1 MAGIG
6 LTRCEAYDILK
17 GWETAEGDRHAL
29 KGDLPAMAKRD
40 RPVVIVPDDD
50 DNAPLPRPNLRK
62 LFLALGLFLILFVL
76 YHDAVPLYTDW
87 LWFQEVGYSGVFTTT
102 IGAKTTLF
110 LVVGLAFFALFYGN
124 ARLARRLAPEQADR
138 FLMEKFGPEWGQSLQ
153 RALNW
158 IILGGSV
165 FLSLWAG
172 RLAADNWTQWLEF
185 RNAVPFQKVDPVF
198 GNDISFYAFQLP
210 FLNTLV
216 TFALGAL
223 AITLV
228 AVIVIHVA
236 DTAIDS
242 FAGLPDVKGGVRT
255 QLLALVAGLALV
267 QAIGTRLS
275 AYDLLFKDN
284 GIFTGAGYTD
294 LHFRLFA
301 LNVQVVLLVL
311 TAGACLL
318 TLRKGPGFRWPL
330 IGGAAWLG
338 TMLILGI
345 VVPAIVQKTVVEPN
359 QFTQEQ
365 EYLKR
370 NITFSRQGFGLEN
383 VRRVD
388 NFPADNSLTA
398 ANLQSN
404 RDTLDNVRLWDYDYV
419 GKVYSQLQS
428 IKPYYKYEQVAVG
441 DSHTYNID
449 IDRYVIGGKVR
460 QVMLAAREM
469 DSDALPDAA
478 KTWQNQRLG
487 YTHGYGLTMSPVN
500 KIIEGAPDYFLSGL
514 PVIASAQAPEL
525 KVTQPDI
532 YYGLLS
538 HDYVF
543 TDAAQK
549 EFDYPSTENASVAG
563 SQDQYNNYRG
573 KGGIRIGNSEL
584 RKTAFSIRFGDANV
598 VLAKN
603 FTENTRVL
611 FHRDIRDRLQTI
623 APFIQQD
630 ADPYLIVDPD
640 DGRLVWMID
649 CYTLSDRYPYATPQE
664 MSVNPVTFV
673 APNYIRNS
681 VKATVDAYDGTVK
694 LYLADPNDPIALTY
708 SHIFPGLLRP
718 MAEMP
723 AGLRAHLR
731 YPEDLFRLQ
740 RTVYASYHVDDPRV
754 FYLKEDAWAI
764 PIEPN
769 ADSLAAPQRSAANPD
784 QPIINTQK
792 RMEPYYVIMRL
803 PEAPPGQTEFLLM
816 SPLSPINREAQNILG
831 WMCARCDPGHYG
843 ELVLYRFPQSASIA
857 GPSQIVQLINSDRV
871 ISPQLSL
878 LRQGGSSATLGNM
891 LVIPVE
897 KSLLYIA
904 PLYVEASSQTTKLP
918 QLQKVVVAF
927 GGRAVMEDTLDR
939 ALAALFPSGDTTP
952 DSPHGPNNETTPPGP
967 PSNIPIAV
975 RSLIER
981 ASTLYDAA
989 QAKLAARDL
998 VGYANGM
1005 KEFEKTL
1012 ADLRRASRQGSGSQP
1027 AKSPSPQP

>member
-1 MAGIG
+1 
-6 LTRCEAYDILK
+6 
-17 GWETAEGDRHAL
+17 
-29 KGDLPAMAKRD
+29 MAKRD
-40 RPVVIVPDDD
+40 RPEIILPDDD
-50 DNAPLPRPNLRK
+50 DNESQPRPNFRK
-62 LFLALGLFLILFVL
+62 IFLALGLFLILFVL
-76 YHDAVPLYTDW
+76 YHDAAPLYTDW

-102 IGAKTTLF
+102 ILAKTVLF
-110 LVVGLAFFALFYGN
+110 SVVGLLFFALFYSN
-124 ARLARRLAPEQADR
+124 ARLARRMAPEQADQ
-138 FLMEKFGPEWGQSLQ
+138 FLMERFGPEWGASLQ
-153 RALNW
+153 RAIGW
-158 IILGGSV
+158 IIFGVAV

-185 RNAVPFQKVDPVF
+185 RNAVPFHRVDPVF
-198 GNDISFYAFQLP
+198 GNDISFYAFRLP
-210 FLNTLV
+210 FLTSIV
-216 TFALGAL
+216 TFALGSL
-223 AITLV
+223 AITLATV
-228 AVIVIHVA
+228 VVIHVA

-255 QLLALVAGLALV
+255 QLLALVAAMALV
-267 QAIGTRLS
+267 QAVATRLD
-275 AYDLLFKDN
+275 AYELLFKDN
-284 GIFTGAGYTD
+284 GIFTGAGYAD

-301 LNVQVVLLVL
+301 LNAQVVLLVL
-311 TAGACLL
+311 TALACLL
-318 TLRKGPGFRWPL
+318 TLRRGPGFRWPL
-330 IGGAAWLG
+330 TAATAWLG
-338 TMLILGI
+338 VMLVFGNIIPG
-345 VVPAIVQKTVVEPN
+345 IVQKTVVEPN

-365 EYLKR
+365 EYLRR
-370 NITFSRQGFGLEN
+370 NIAFSRQGFGLEN

-398 ANLQSN
+398 AGLQAN
-404 RDTLDNVRLWDYDYV
+404 RDTLDNVRLWDYEYL
-419 GKVYSQLQS
+419 GKVYAQLQS
-428 IKPYYKYEQVAVG
+428 IKPYYKFEQIAVG
-441 DSHTYNID
+441 DSRPYNID
-449 IDRYVIGGKVR
+449 IDRYIIGGKVR

-469 DSDALPDAA
+469 DTDALPSAA
-478 KTWQNQRLG
+478 QTWQNQRLG
-487 YTHGYGLTMSPVN
+487 YTHGYGLAMSPVN
-500 KIIEGAPDYFLSGL
+500 RITEGNPDYFLSGL
-514 PVIASAQAPEL
+514 PVTASAQAPEL
-525 KVTQPDI
+525 KVSQPDI
-532 YYGLLS
+532 YYGLLA

-543 TDAAQK
+543 TNAAQQ
-549 EFDYPSTENASVAG
+549 EFDYPATENASVAG
-563 SQDQYNNYRG
+563 SQDRYTNYSG

-598 VLAKN
+598 LLAKN

-630 ADPYLIVDPD
+630 ADPYLVVDPD

-649 CYTLSDRYPYATPQE
+649 CYTMSDKYPYATPQE
-664 MSVNPVTFV
+664 MQVNPVTFV

-694 LYLADPNDPIALTY
+694 LYLADPNDPVALTY

-740 RTVYASYHVDDPRV
+740 RAVYASYHVDDPRV

-764 PIEPN
+764 PVEPN
-769 ADSLAAPQRSAANPD
+769 ADQTVVVKSSDPTAAPAPTAAL
-784 QPIINTQK
+784 K

-803 PEAPPGQTEFLLM
+803 PEAPQGQTEFLLM
-816 SPLSPINREAQNILG
+816 SPLSPINRESQNILG

-843 ELVLYRFPQSASIA
+843 ELVLYRFPQSASVA

-878 LRQGGSSATLGNM
+878 LRQGGSSANLGNI

-904 PLYVEASSQTTKLP
+904 PLYVEASSQTNKLP
-918 QLQKVVVAF
+918 QLQKVIVAF

-939 ALAALFPSGDTTP
+939 ALAALFPGGESTP
-952 DSPHGPNNETTPPGP
+952 NPPDNPNHETQPTGP
-967 PSNIPIAV
+967 PSNIPVAV

-981 ASTLYDAA
+981 ASGQYDAA
-989 QAKLAARDL
+989 QSKLTARDL
-998 VGYANGM
+998 VGYATAM

-1012 ADLRRASRQGSGSQP
+1012 ADLRRASRGGNGSLPGKP
-1027 AKSPSPQP
+1027 PSSKP

>member
-1 MAGIG
+1 
-6 LTRCEAYDILK
+6 
-17 GWETAEGDRHAL
+17 
-29 KGDLPAMAKRD
+29 MAKRD
-40 RPVVIVPDDD
+40 RPEIILPDDD
-50 DNAPLPRPNLRK
+50 DSESLPRPNLRK
-62 LFLALGLFLILFVL
+62 VFLALGIFLLLFVL

-102 IGAKTTLF
+102 ILAKTTLF
-110 LVVGLAFFALFYGN
+110 AVVGLLFFALFYGN
-124 ARLARRLAPEQADR
+124 ARLARRMAPEQADR
-138 FLMEKFGPEWGQSLQ
+138 FLMERFGPEWGNALQ
-153 RALNW
+153 RGLNW
-158 IILGGSV
+158 IILGGSA

-172 RLAADNWTQWLEF
+172 RLASDNWTQWLEF
-185 RNAVPFQKVDPVF
+185 RNAVPFHRVDPVF
-198 GNDISFYAFQLP
+198 GNDIGFYAFRLP

-216 TFALGAL
+216 AFALGAL

-242 FAGLPDVKGGVRT
+242 FAGLPDVKGGVRA
-255 QLLALVAGLALV
+255 QLLSLVAGLALV
-267 QAIGTRLS
+267 QAIATRLD

-301 LNVQVVLLVL
+301 LNLEVVLLAL
-311 TAGACLL
+311 TALACLL
-318 TLRKGPGFRWPL
+318 TLKKGPGFRWPL

-338 TMLILGI
+338 TLLILGNL
-345 VVPAIVQKTVVEPN
+345 VPGIVQKTIVEPN

-370 NITFSRQGFGLEN
+370 NITYSRQGFGLEN

-398 ANLQSN
+398 AGLQAN
-404 RDTLDNVRLWDYDYV
+404 RDTLDNVRLWDYDYL
-419 GKVYSQLQS
+419 GKVYSQLQT
-428 IKPYYKYEQVAVG
+428 IKPYYKFEQVAVG
-441 DSHTYNID
+441 DSHVYNID
-449 IDRYVIGGKVR
+449 IDRYLIGGKIR

-469 DSDALPDAA
+469 DTDALPAA
-478 KTWQNQRLG
+478 AQTWQNQRLG
-487 YTHGYGLTMSPVN
+487 YTHGYGVAMSPVN
-500 KIIEGAPDYFLSGL
+500 RITEGNPDYFLSGL
-514 PVIASAQAPEL
+514 PVTASAQAPEL
-525 KVTQPDI
+525 QVSQPDI
-532 YYGLLS
+532 YYGMLA

-543 TDAAQK
+543 TDAAQQ
-549 EFDYPSTENASVAG
+549 EFDYPATENASVAG
-563 SQDQYNNYRG
+563 SQDRYNNYRG

-603 FTENTRVL
+603 FTDNTRVL

-649 CYTLSDRYPYATPQE
+649 CYTMSDKYPYSTAQE
-664 MSVNPVTFV
+664 MQVNPVTFV
-673 APNYIRNS
+673 SPNYIRNS
-681 VKATVDAYDGTVK
+681 VKATVDAYDGTVR
-694 LYLADPNDPIALTY
+694 LYLADPNDPVALTY
-708 SHIFPGLLRP
+708 SRIFPGLLRP
-718 MAEMP
+718 LAEMP

-769 ADSLAAPQRSAANPD
+769 ADPSVVKRSDVAGDP
-784 QPIINTQK
+784 PIVSTQK

-803 PEAPPGQTEFLLM
+803 PEAPHGQTEFLLM
-816 SPLSPINREAQNILG
+816 SPLSPINREQQNILG

-843 ELVLYRFPQSASIA
+843 ELVLYRFPQSASVA

-918 QLQKVVVAF
+918 QLQKVIVAF

-939 ALAALFPSGDTTP
+939 ALAALFPGGEAAP
-952 DSPHGPNNETTPPGP
+952 SPPGSTNSETLPPGP
-967 PSNIPIAV
+967 ASNIPGAL

-981 ASTLYDAA
+981 ASTQYDAA
-989 QAKLAARDL
+989 QTKLAARDL
-998 VGYANGM
+998 VGYATAM

-1012 ADLRRASRQGSGSQP
+1012 ADLRRASRQGNGSVPAKPPSSQP
-1027 AKSPSPQP
+1027 

>member
-1 MAGIG
+1 
-6 LTRCEAYDILK
+6 
-17 GWETAEGDRHAL
+17 
-29 KGDLPAMAKRD
+29 MAKRD
-40 RPVVIVPDDD
+40 RPEIILPDDD
-50 DNAPLPRPNLRK
+50 DSESLPRPNLRK
-62 LFLALGLFLILFVL
+62 VFLALGIFLLLFVL

-102 IGAKTTLF
+102 ILAKTTLF
-110 LVVGLAFFALFYGN
+110 AVVGLLFFALFYGN
-124 ARLARRLAPEQADR
+124 ARLARRMAPEQADR
-138 FLMEKFGPEWGQSLQ
+138 FLMERFGPEWGNALQ
-153 RALNW
+153 RGLNW
-158 IILGGSV
+158 IILGGSA

-172 RLAADNWTQWLEF
+172 RLASDNWTQWLEF
-185 RNAVPFQKVDPVF
+185 RNAVPFHRVDPVF
-198 GNDISFYAFQLP
+198 GNDIGFYAFRLP

-216 TFALGAL
+216 AFALGAL

-242 FAGLPDVKGGVRT
+242 FAGLPDVKGGVRA
-255 QLLALVAGLALV
+255 QLLSLVAGLALV
-267 QAIGTRLS
+267 QAIATRLD

-301 LNVQVVLLVL
+301 LNLEVVLLAL
-311 TAGACLL
+311 TALACLL
-318 TLRKGPGFRWPL
+318 TLKKGPGFRWPL

-338 TMLILGI
+338 TLLILGNL
-345 VVPAIVQKTVVEPN
+345 VPGIVQKTIVEPN

-370 NITFSRQGFGLEN
+370 NITYSRQGFGLEN

-398 ANLQSN
+398 AGLQAN
-404 RDTLDNVRLWDYDYV
+404 RDTLDNVRLWDYDYL
-419 GKVYSQLQS
+419 GKVYSQLQT
-428 IKPYYKYEQVAVG
+428 IKPYYKFEQVAVG
-441 DSHTYNID
+441 DSHVYNID
-449 IDRYVIGGKVR
+449 IDRYLIGGKIR

-469 DSDALPDAA
+469 DTEALPAA
-478 KTWQNQRLG
+478 AQTWQNQRLG
-487 YTHGYGLTMSPVN
+487 YTHGYGVAMSPVN
-500 KIIEGAPDYFLSGL
+500 RITEGNPDYFLSGL
-514 PVIASAQAPEL
+514 PVTASAQAPEL
-525 KVTQPDI
+525 QVSQPDI
-532 YYGLLS
+532 YYGLLA

-543 TDAAQK
+543 TDAAQQ
-549 EFDYPSTENASVAG
+549 EFDYPATENASVAG
-563 SQDQYNNYRG
+563 SQDRYNNYRG

-603 FTENTRVL
+603 FTDNTRVL

-649 CYTLSDRYPYATPQE
+649 CYTMSDKYPYSTAQE
-664 MSVNPVTFV
+664 MQVNPVTFV
-673 APNYIRNS
+673 SPNYIRNS
-681 VKATVDAYDGTVK
+681 VKATVDAYDGTVR
-694 LYLADPNDPIALTY
+694 LYLADPNDPVALTY
-708 SHIFPGLLRP
+708 SRIFPGLLRP
-718 MAEMP
+718 LAEMP

-769 ADSLAAPQRSAANPD
+769 ADPSVVKRSDVAGDP
-784 QPIINTQK
+784 PIVSTQK

-803 PEAPPGQTEFLLM
+803 PEAPHGQTEFLLM
-816 SPLSPINREAQNILG
+816 SPLSPINREQQNILG

-843 ELVLYRFPQSASIA
+843 ELVLYRFPQSASVA

-918 QLQKVVVAF
+918 QLQKVIVAF

-939 ALAALFPSGDTTP
+939 ALAALFPGGEAAP
-952 DSPHGPNNETTPPGP
+952 SPPGSTNSETLPPGP
-967 PSNIPIAV
+967 ASNISGAL

-981 ASTLYDAA
+981 ASTQYDAA
-989 QAKLAARDL
+989 QTKLAARDL
-998 VGYANGM
+998 VGYATAM

-1012 ADLRRASRQGSGSQP
+1012 ADLRRASRQGNGSVSAKPPSSQP
-1027 AKSPSPQP
+1027 

>member
-1 MAGIG
+1 
-6 LTRCEAYDILK
+6 
-17 GWETAEGDRHAL
+17 
-29 KGDLPAMAKRD
+29 MAKRD
-40 RPVVIVPDDD
+40 RPEIILPDDD
-50 DNAPLPRPNLRK
+50 DSESLPRPNLRK
-62 LFLALGLFLILFVL
+62 VFLALGIFLLLFVL

-102 IGAKTTLF
+102 ILAKTTLF
-110 LVVGLAFFALFYGN
+110 AVVGLLFFALFYGN
-124 ARLARRLAPEQADR
+124 ARLARRMAPEQADR
-138 FLMEKFGPEWGQSLQ
+138 FLMERFGPEWGNALQ
-153 RALNW
+153 RGLNW
-158 IILGGSV
+158 IILGGSA

-172 RLAADNWTQWLEF
+172 RLASDNWTQWLEF
-185 RNAVPFQKVDPVF
+185 RNAVPFHRVDPVF
-198 GNDISFYAFQLP
+198 GNDIGFYAFRLP

-216 TFALGAL
+216 AFALGAL

-242 FAGLPDVKGGVRT
+242 FAGLPDVKGGVRA
-255 QLLALVAGLALV
+255 QLLSLVAGLALV
-267 QAIGTRLS
+267 QAIATRLD

-301 LNVQVVLLVL
+301 LNLEVVLLAL
-311 TAGACLL
+311 TALACLL
-318 TLRKGPGFRWPL
+318 TLKKGPGFRWPL

-338 TMLILGI
+338 TLLILGNL
-345 VVPAIVQKTVVEPN
+345 VPGIVQKTIVEPN

-370 NITFSRQGFGLEN
+370 NITYSRQGFGLEN

-398 ANLQSN
+398 AGLQAN
-404 RDTLDNVRLWDYDYV
+404 RDTLDNVRLWDYDYL
-419 GKVYSQLQS
+419 GKVYSQLQT
-428 IKPYYKYEQVAVG
+428 IKPYYKFEQVAVG
-441 DSHTYNID
+441 DSHVYNID
-449 IDRYVIGGKVR
+449 IDRYLIGGKIR

-469 DSDALPDAA
+469 DTEALPAA
-478 KTWQNQRLG
+478 AQTWQNQRLG
-487 YTHGYGLTMSPVN
+487 YTHGYGVAMSPVN
-500 KIIEGAPDYFLSGL
+500 RITEGNPDYFLSGL
-514 PVIASAQAPEL
+514 PVTASAQAPEL
-525 KVTQPDI
+525 QVSQPDI
-532 YYGLLS
+532 YYGMLA

-543 TDAAQK
+543 TDAAQQ
-549 EFDYPSTENASVAG
+549 EFDYPATENASVAG
-563 SQDQYNNYRG
+563 SQDRYNNYRG

-649 CYTLSDRYPYATPQE
+649 CYTMSDKYPYSTAQE
-664 MSVNPVTFV
+664 MQVNPVTFV
-673 APNYIRNS
+673 SPNYIRNS
-681 VKATVDAYDGTVK
+681 VKATVDAYDGTVR
-694 LYLADPNDPIALTY
+694 LYLADPNDPVALTY
-708 SHIFPGLLRP
+708 SRIFPGLLRP
-718 MAEMP
+718 LAEMP

-769 ADSLAAPQRSAANPD
+769 ADPSVVKRSDVAGDP
-784 QPIINTQK
+784 PIVSTQK

-803 PEAPPGQTEFLLM
+803 PEAPHGQTEFLLM
-816 SPLSPINREAQNILG
+816 SPLSPINREQQNILG
-831 WMCARCDPGHYG
+831 WMCARCDPSHYG
-843 ELVLYRFPQSASIA
+843 ELVLYRFPQSASVA

-918 QLQKVVVAF
+918 QLQKVIVAF

-939 ALAALFPSGDTTP
+939 ALAALFPGGEAAP
-952 DSPHGPNNETTPPGP
+952 SPPGSTNSETLPPGP
-967 PSNIPIAV
+967 ASNIPGAL

-981 ASTLYDAA
+981 ASTQYDAA
-989 QAKLAARDL
+989 QTKLAARDL
-998 VGYANGM
+998 VGYATAM

-1012 ADLRRASRQGSGSQP
+1012 ADLRRASRQGNGSVPAKPPSSQP
-1027 AKSPSPQP
+1027 

>member
-1 MAGIG
+1 MA
-6 LTRCEAYDILK
+6 
-17 GWETAEGDRHAL
+17 TAAPCEGDP
-29 KGDLPAMAKRD
+29 PAMAKRD
-40 RPVVIVPDDD
+40 RPEIMLPDDD
-50 DNAPLPRPNLRK
+50 DNESLPRPNLRK
-62 LFLALGLFLILFVL
+62 VFLALGLFLILFVI
-76 YHDAVPLYTDW
+76 YHDAVPVYTDW

-102 IGAKTTLF
+102 IVAKTTLF
-110 LVVGLAFFALFYGN
+110 VVVGLLFFALFYGN
-124 ARLARRLAPEQADR
+124 ARLARRMAPEQADR
-138 FLMEKFGPEWGQSLQ
+138 FLMEKFGPEWGMSLQ

-158 IILGGSV
+158 IILGGSA

-185 RNAVPFQKVDPVF
+185 RNAVPFHRADPVF
-198 GNDISFYAFQLP
+198 GNDISFYVFRLP
-210 FLNTLV
+210 FLNSIV

-223 AITLV
+223 AITLL
-228 AVIVIHVA
+228 AVVVIHVA

-242 FAGLPDVKGGVRT
+242 FAGLPDVKGGVRA
-255 QLLALVAGLALV
+255 QLLSLVAGLALV
-267 QAIGTRLS
+267 QAIATRLD

-284 GIFTGAGYTD
+284 GIFTGAGYAD

-311 TAGACLL
+311 TALACLL
-318 TLRKGPGFRWPL
+318 TLRRGPGFRWPL

-338 TMLILGI
+338 VVLILGNL
-345 VVPAIVQKTVVEPN
+345 VPGIVQKTVVEPN

-383 VRRVD
+383 VRRID

-398 ANLQSN
+398 GGLQAN
-404 RDTLDNVRLWDYDYV
+404 RDTLDNVRLWDYEYL
-419 GKVYSQLQS
+419 GKVYSQLQT
-428 IKPYYKYEQVAVG
+428 IKPYYKFEQVLVG
-441 DSHTYNID
+441 DSRAYNID
-449 IDRYVIGGKVR
+449 IDRYLIGGKVR

-469 DSDALPDAA
+469 DTDALPAA
-478 KTWQNQRLG
+478 AQTWQNQRLG

-500 KIIEGAPDYFLSGL
+500 KIIDGNPDYFLSGL
-514 PVIASAQAPEL
+514 PVTASAQAPEL
-525 KVTQPDI
+525 KVSQPDI
-532 YYGLLS
+532 YYGMLA

-543 TDAAQK
+543 TDAAQQ
-549 EFDYPSTENASVAG
+549 EFDYPATENASVAG
-563 SQDQYNNYRG
+563 SQDRYTNYRG

-649 CYTLSDRYPYATPQE
+649 CYTMSDKYPYATPQE
-664 MSVNPVTFV
+664 MQVNPVTFV

-694 LYLADPNDPIALTY
+694 LYLADPNDPVALTY
-708 SHIFPGLLRP
+708 SHIFPGLLHSL
-718 MAEMP
+718 AEMP

-764 PIEPN
+764 PVEPN
-769 ADSLAAPQRSAANPD
+769 ADQTAVVKRSEVTAD
-784 QPIINTQK
+784 QPIISTQK

-816 SPLSPINREAQNILG
+816 SPLSPVNREAQNILG

-843 ELVLYRFPQSASIA
+843 ELVLYRFPQSASVA

-904 PLYVEASSQTTKLP
+904 PLYVEAASQTTKLP
-918 QLQKVVVAF
+918 QLQKVIVAF

-939 ALAALFPSGDTTP
+939 ALAALFPGGDNAP
-952 DSPHGPNNETTPPGP
+952 SPREIPNGETQPSGP
-967 PSNIPIAV
+967 PSNIPGAV
-975 RSLIER
+975 RALIER
-981 ASTLYDAA
+981 ASTQYDAA
-989 QAKLAARDL
+989 QTKLAARDL
-998 VGYANGM
+998 VGYATAM

-1012 ADLRRASRQGSGSQP
+1012 ADLRRASRQGNGSLP
-1027 AKSPSPQP
+1027 TKPPSSRP

>member
-1 MAGIG
+1 
-6 LTRCEAYDILK
+6 
-17 GWETAEGDRHAL
+17 
-29 KGDLPAMAKRD
+29 MAKRD
-40 RPVVIVPDDD
+40 RPVIILPDDD
-50 DNAPLPRPNLRK
+50 DNGSIPRPNLRK
-62 LFLALGLFLILFVL
+62 VFLLLGLFLILFVL

-87 LWFQEVGYSGVFTTT
+87 LWFQEVGYSGVFTT
-102 IGAKTTLF
+102 IILAKTVLF
-110 LVVGLAFFALFYGN
+110 VVVGLLFFALFYGN

-138 FLMEKFGPEWGQSLQ
+138 FLMERFGPEWGQSLQ
-153 RALNW
+153 RGLNW
-158 IILGGSV
+158 ILLGGSV

-172 RLAADNWTQWLEF
+172 RLAAESWTQWLEF
-185 RNAVPFQKVDPVF
+185 QNAVPFHRIDPVF
-198 GNDISFYAFQLP
+198 GNDISFYAFRLP
-210 FLNTLV
+210 FLNTLT

-255 QLLALVAGLALV
+255 QLLSLVAGLALV
-267 QAIGTRLS
+267 QAVVTRLD

-294 LHFRLFA
+294 LHYRLFA
-301 LNVQVVLLVL
+301 LNLQIVLLVL

-318 TLRKGPGFRWPL
+318 TLKKGPGFRWPL

-338 TMLILGI
+338 TMLLVGNAL
-345 VVPAIVQKTVVEPN
+345 PAVVQKTVVEPN

-370 NITFSRQGFGLEN
+370 NIAFSRQGFGLEN

-398 ANLQSN
+398 SGLQAN
-404 RDTLDNVRLWDYDYV
+404 RDTLDNVRLWDYEYL
-419 GKVYSQLQS
+419 GKVYSQLQT
-428 IKPYYKYEQVAVG
+428 IKPYYKFEQVSIG
-441 DSHTYNID
+441 DSHAYNID
-449 IDRYVIGGKVR
+449 IDRYLIGGKVR

-469 DSDALPDAA
+469 DTDALPAA
-478 KTWQNQRLG
+478 AQTWQNQRLG

-500 KIIEGAPDYFLSGL
+500 KILDGAPDYFLSGL
-514 PVIASAQAPEL
+514 PLLASAQAPEL
-525 KVTQPDI
+525 KVSQPDI
-532 YYGLLS
+532 YYGLLA

-543 TDAAQK
+543 TDAAQQ
-549 EFDYPSTENASVAG
+549 EFDYPATENASVAG
-563 SQDQYNNYRG
+563 SQDRYNNYKG

-630 ADPYLIVDPD
+630 ADPYLVVDAD

-649 CYTLSDRYPYATPQE
+649 CYTMSDKYPYSTPQE
-664 MSVNPVTFV
+664 MQVNPVTFV

-694 LYLADPNDPIALTY
+694 LYLTDPNDPIALTY
-708 SHIFPGLLRP
+708 SHIFPNLLRP
-718 MAEMP
+718 LAEMP

-769 ADSLAAPQRSAANPD
+769 ADQTTVAKRTDVTPD
-784 QPIINTQK
+784 QPILSTQK

-803 PEAPPGQTEFLLM
+803 PEAPHGQTEFLLM

-831 WMCARCDPGHYG
+831 WMCARCDPEHYG
-843 ELVLYRFPQSASIA
+843 ELVLYRFPQSASVA

-904 PLYVEASSQTTKLP
+904 PLYVEASSQATKLP
-918 QLQKVVVAF
+918 QLQKVIVAF

-939 ALAALFPSGDTTP
+939 ALAALFPGGDTTP
-952 DSPHGPNNETTPPGP
+952 TYPGNANRETPPTGL

-975 RSLIER
+975 RTLIER
-981 ASTLYDAA
+981 ASNQYDAA
-989 QAKLAARDL
+989 QAKLTARDL
-998 VGYANGM
+998 VGYATAM

-1012 ADLRRASRQGSGSQP
+1012 ADLRRASRQGNGSLP
-1027 AKSPSPQP
+1027 TKSPSSQP

>member
-1 MAGIG
+1 
-6 LTRCEAYDILK
+6 
-17 GWETAEGDRHAL
+17 
-29 KGDLPAMAKRD
+29 MAKRD
-40 RPVVIVPDDD
+40 RPEIILPDDD
-50 DNAPLPRPNLRK
+50 DSESLPRPNLRK
-62 LFLALGLFLILFVL
+62 VFLALGIFLLLFVL

-102 IGAKTTLF
+102 ILAKTTLF
-110 LVVGLAFFALFYGN
+110 AVVGLLFFALFYGN
-124 ARLARRLAPEQADR
+124 ARLARRMAPEQADR
-138 FLMEKFGPEWGQSLQ
+138 FLMERFGPEWGNALQ
-153 RALNW
+153 RGLNW
-158 IILGGSV
+158 IILGGSA

-172 RLAADNWTQWLEF
+172 RLASDNWTQWLEF
-185 RNAVPFQKVDPVF
+185 RNAVPFHRVDPVF
-198 GNDISFYAFQLP
+198 GNDIGFYAFRLP

-216 TFALGAL
+216 AFALGAL

-242 FAGLPDVKGGVRT
+242 FAGLPDVKGGVRA
-255 QLLALVAGLALV
+255 QLLSLVAGLALV
-267 QAIGTRLS
+267 QAIATRLD

-301 LNVQVVLLVL
+301 LNLEVVLLAL
-311 TAGACLL
+311 TALACLL
-318 TLRKGPGFRWPL
+318 TLKKGPGFRWPL

-338 TMLILGI
+338 TLLILGNL
-345 VVPAIVQKTVVEPN
+345 VPGIVQKTIVEPN

-370 NITFSRQGFGLEN
+370 NITYSRQGFGLEN

-398 ANLQSN
+398 AGLQAN
-404 RDTLDNVRLWDYDYV
+404 RDTLDNVRLWDYDYL
-419 GKVYSQLQS
+419 GKVYSQLQT
-428 IKPYYKYEQVAVG
+428 IKPYYKFEQVAVG
-441 DSHTYNID
+441 DSHVYNID
-449 IDRYVIGGKVR
+449 IDRYLIGGKIR

-469 DSDALPDAA
+469 DTEALPAA
-478 KTWQNQRLG
+478 AQTWQNQRLG
-487 YTHGYGLTMSPVN
+487 YTHGYGVAMSPVN
-500 KIIEGAPDYFLSGL
+500 RITEGNPDYFLSGL
-514 PVIASAQAPEL
+514 PVTASAQAPEL
-525 KVTQPDI
+525 QVSQPDI
-532 YYGLLS
+532 YYGMLA

-543 TDAAQK
+543 TDAAQQ
-549 EFDYPSTENASVAG
+549 EFDYPATENASVAG
-563 SQDQYNNYRG
+563 SQDRYNNYRG

-649 CYTLSDRYPYATPQE
+649 CYTMSDKYPYSTAQE
-664 MSVNPVTFV
+664 MQVNPVTFV
-673 APNYIRNS
+673 SPNYIRNS
-681 VKATVDAYDGTVK
+681 VKATVDAYDGTVR
-694 LYLADPNDPIALTY
+694 LYLADPNDPVALTY
-708 SHIFPGLLRP
+708 SRIFPGLLRP
-718 MAEMP
+718 LAEMP

-769 ADSLAAPQRSAANPD
+769 ADPSVVKRSDVAGDP
-784 QPIINTQK
+784 PIVSTQK

-803 PEAPPGQTEFLLM
+803 PEAPHGQTEFLLM
-816 SPLSPINREAQNILG
+816 SPLSPINREQQNILG

-843 ELVLYRFPQSASIA
+843 ELVLYRFPQSASVA

-918 QLQKVVVAF
+918 QLQKVIVAF

-939 ALAALFPSGDTTP
+939 ALAALFPGGEAAP
-952 DSPHGPNNETTPPGP
+952 SPPGSTNSETLPPGP
-967 PSNIPIAV
+967 ASNIPGAL

-981 ASTLYDAA
+981 ASTQYDAA
-989 QAKLAARDL
+989 QTKLAARDL
-998 VGYANGM
+998 VGYATAM

-1012 ADLRRASRQGSGSQP
+1012 ADLRRASRQGNGSVPAKPPSSQP
-1027 AKSPSPQP
+1027 

>member
-1 MAGIG
+1 
-6 LTRCEAYDILK
+6 
-17 GWETAEGDRHAL
+17 
-29 KGDLPAMAKRD
+29 MAKRD
-40 RPVVIVPDDD
+40 RPVIILPGDD
-50 DNAPLPRPNLRK
+50 DNESGPRPNFRRV
-62 LFLALGLFLILFVL
+62 FLALGMLLIIFVL

-102 IGAKTTLF
+102 ILAKTALF
-110 LVVGLAFFALFYGN
+110 FTFGLVFFALFYGN
-124 ARLARRLAPEQADR
+124 ARLARRMAPEQADR
-138 FLMEKFGPEWGQSLQ
+138 FLMERFGPEWGSSVQ
-153 RALNW
+153 RAVDW

-185 RNAVPFQKVDPVF
+185 RNAMPFHRVDPVF
-198 GNDISFYAFQLP
+198 GNDIGFYVFRLP
-210 FLNTLV
+210 FLNSVV

-223 AITLV
+223 IITLI

-242 FAGLPDVKGGVRT
+242 FAGLPDVKGGVRA
-255 QLLALVAGLALV
+255 QLLALIASLALV
-267 QAIGTRLS
+267 QAVATRLD

-284 GIFTGAGYTD
+284 GIFTGAGYSD
-294 LHFRLFA
+294 LHFRLPG

-311 TAGACLL
+311 TAVACLL

-330 IGGAAWLG
+330 VAACSWLG
-338 TMLILGI
+338 VMLILGN
-345 VVPAIVQKTVVEPN
+345 VVPGIVQKTVVEPN

-370 NITFSRQGFGLEN
+370 NIAFSRQGFGLEN

-398 ANLQSN
+398 AALQAN
-404 RDTLDNVRLWDYDYV
+404 RDTLDNVRLWDYEYL
-419 GKVYSQLQS
+419 GKVYSQLQT
-428 IKPYYKYEQVAVG
+428 IKPYYKFEQIAVG
-441 DSHTYNID
+441 DTHPYNID

-469 DSDALPDAA
+469 DTDALPAA
-478 KTWQNQRLG
+478 AQTWQNQRLG

-500 KIIEGAPDYFLSGL
+500 RITEGNPDYFLSGL
-514 PVIASAQAPEL
+514 PVTASAQAPEL
-525 KVTQPDI
+525 QVSQPDI
-532 YYGLLS
+532 YYGMLA

-543 TDAAQK
+543 TDAAQQ
-549 EFDYPSTENASVAG
+549 EFDYPATENASVAG
-563 SQDQYNNYRG
+563 SQDRYNNYRG

-598 VLAKN
+598 LLAKN

-630 ADPYLIVDPD
+630 ADPYLIVNPD

-649 CYTLSDRYPYATPQE
+649 CYTMSDKYPYATAQE
-664 MSVNPVTFV
+664 MQVNPVTFV

-694 LYLADPNDPIALTY
+694 LYLADPKDPVALTY
-708 SHIFPGLLRP
+708 SSIFPGLLRP
-718 MAEMP
+718 LTEMP
-723 AGLRAHLR
+723 KGLRAHLR

-740 RTVYASYHVDDPRV
+740 RSVYASYHVDDPRV

-764 PIEPN
+764 PLEPN
-769 ADSLAAPQRSAANPD
+769 ADQTAVVKRPDPTMDPSA
-784 QPIINTQK
+784 PIINSQK

-803 PEAPPGQTEFLLM
+803 PEAPQGQTEFLLM

-831 WMCARCDPGHYG
+831 WMCARCDPDHYG
-843 ELVLYRFPQSASIA
+843 ELVLYRFPQSASVA

-878 LRQGGSSATLGNM
+878 LRQGGSTANLGNI

-918 QLQKVVVAF
+918 QLQKVIVAF

-939 ALAALFPSGDTTP
+939 ALAALFPGGDAAPNPP
-952 DSPHGPNNETTPPGP
+952 DNPDRTAPPTGP
-967 PSNIPIAV
+967 PSNIPVAV

-981 ASTLYDAA
+981 ASAQYDAA
-989 QAKLAARDL
+989 QTKLAARDL
-998 VGYANGM
+998 VGYATAM

-1012 ADLRRASRQGSGSQP
+1012 ADLRRASRPANGSLQNKP
-1027 AKSPSPQP
+1027 PSSKP

>member
-1 MAGIG
+1 
-6 LTRCEAYDILK
+6 
-17 GWETAEGDRHAL
+17 
-29 KGDLPAMAKRD
+29 MAKRD
-40 RPVVIVPDDD
+40 RPEIILPDDD
-50 DNAPLPRPNLRK
+50 DSESLPRPNLRK
-62 LFLALGLFLILFVL
+62 VFLALGIFLLLFVL

-102 IGAKTTLF
+102 ILAKTTLF
-110 LVVGLAFFALFYGN
+110 AVVGLLFFALFYGN
-124 ARLARRLAPEQADR
+124 ARLARRMAPEQADR
-138 FLMEKFGPEWGQSLQ
+138 FLMERFGPEWGNALQ
-153 RALNW
+153 RGLNW
-158 IILGGSV
+158 IILGGSA

-172 RLAADNWTQWLEF
+172 RLASDNWTQWLEF
-185 RNAVPFQKVDPVF
+185 RNAVPFHRVDPVF
-198 GNDISFYAFQLP
+198 GNDIGFYAFRLP

-216 TFALGAL
+216 AFALGAL

-242 FAGLPDVKGGVRT
+242 FAGLPDVKGGVRA
-255 QLLALVAGLALV
+255 QLLSLVAGLALV
-267 QAIGTRLS
+267 QAIATRLD

-301 LNVQVVLLVL
+301 LNLEVVLLAL
-311 TAGACLL
+311 TALACLL
-318 TLRKGPGFRWPL
+318 TLKKGPGFRWPL

-338 TMLILGI
+338 TLLILGNL
-345 VVPAIVQKTVVEPN
+345 VPGIVQKTIVEPN

-370 NITFSRQGFGLEN
+370 NITYSRQGFGLEN

-398 ANLQSN
+398 AGLQAN
-404 RDTLDNVRLWDYDYV
+404 RDTLDNVRLWDYDYL
-419 GKVYSQLQS
+419 GKVYSQLQT
-428 IKPYYKYEQVAVG
+428 IKPYYKFEQVAVG
-441 DSHTYNID
+441 DSHVYNID
-449 IDRYVIGGKVR
+449 IDRYLIGGKIR

-469 DSDALPDAA
+469 DTEALPAA
-478 KTWQNQRLG
+478 AQTWQNQRLG
-487 YTHGYGLTMSPVN
+487 YTHGYGVAMSPVN
-500 KIIEGAPDYFLSGL
+500 RITEGNPDYFLSGL
-514 PVIASAQAPEL
+514 PVTASAQAPEL
-525 KVTQPDI
+525 QVSQPDI
-532 YYGLLS
+532 YYGLLA

-543 TDAAQK
+543 TDAAQQ
-549 EFDYPSTENASVAG
+549 EFDYPATENASVAG
-563 SQDQYNNYRG
+563 SQDRYNNYRG

-649 CYTLSDRYPYATPQE
+649 CYTMSDKYPYSTAQE
-664 MSVNPVTFV
+664 MQVNPVTFV
-673 APNYIRNS
+673 SPNYIRNS
-681 VKATVDAYDGTVK
+681 VKATVDAYDGTVR
-694 LYLADPNDPIALTY
+694 LYLADPNDPVALTY
-708 SHIFPGLLRP
+708 SRIFPGLLRP
-718 MAEMP
+718 LAEMP

-769 ADSLAAPQRSAANPD
+769 ADPSVVKRSDVAGDP
-784 QPIINTQK
+784 PIVSTQK

-803 PEAPPGQTEFLLM
+803 PEAPHGQTEFLLM
-816 SPLSPINREAQNILG
+816 SPLSPINREQQNILG

-843 ELVLYRFPQSASIA
+843 ELVLYRFPQSASVA

-918 QLQKVVVAF
+918 QLQKVIVAF

-939 ALAALFPSGDTTP
+939 ALAALFPGGEAAP
-952 DSPHGPNNETTPPGP
+952 SPPGSTNSETLPPGP
-967 PSNIPIAV
+967 ASNIPGAL

-981 ASTLYDAA
+981 ASTQYDAA
-989 QAKLAARDL
+989 QTKLAARDL
-998 VGYANGM
+998 VGYATAM

-1012 ADLRRASRQGSGSQP
+1012 ADLRRASRQGNGSVPAKPPSSQP
-1027 AKSPSPQP
+1027 

>member
-1 MAGIG
+1 
-6 LTRCEAYDILK
+6 
-17 GWETAEGDRHAL
+17 
-29 KGDLPAMAKRD
+29 MAKRD
-40 RPVVIVPDDD
+40 RPEIILPDDD
-50 DNAPLPRPNLRK
+50 DSESLPRPNLRK
-62 LFLALGLFLILFVL
+62 VFLALGIFLLLFVL

-102 IGAKTTLF
+102 ILAKTTLF
-110 LVVGLAFFALFYGN
+110 AVVGLLFFALFYGN
-124 ARLARRLAPEQADR
+124 ARLARRMAPEQADR
-138 FLMEKFGPEWGQSLQ
+138 FLMERFGPEWGNALQ
-153 RALNW
+153 RGLNW
-158 IILGGSV
+158 IILGGSA

-172 RLAADNWTQWLEF
+172 RLASDNWTQWLEF
-185 RNAVPFQKVDPVF
+185 RNAVPFHRVDPVF
-198 GNDISFYAFQLP
+198 GNDIGFYAFRLP

-216 TFALGAL
+216 AFALGAL

-242 FAGLPDVKGGVRT
+242 FAGLPDVKGGVRA
-255 QLLALVAGLALV
+255 QLLSLVAGLALV
-267 QAIGTRLS
+267 QAIATRLD

-301 LNVQVVLLVL
+301 LNLEVVLLAL
-311 TAGACLL
+311 TALACLL
-318 TLRKGPGFRWPL
+318 TLKKGPGFRWPL

-338 TMLILGI
+338 TLLILGNL
-345 VVPAIVQKTVVEPN
+345 VPGIVQKTIVEPN

-370 NITFSRQGFGLEN
+370 NITYSRQGFGLEN

-398 ANLQSN
+398 AGLQAN
-404 RDTLDNVRLWDYDYV
+404 RDTLDNVRLWDYDYL
-419 GKVYSQLQS
+419 GKVYSQLQT
-428 IKPYYKYEQVAVG
+428 IKPYYKFEQVAVG
-441 DSHTYNID
+441 DSHVYNID
-449 IDRYVIGGKVR
+449 IDRYLIGGKIR

-469 DSDALPDAA
+469 DTEALPAA
-478 KTWQNQRLG
+478 AQTWQNQRLG
-487 YTHGYGLTMSPVN
+487 YTHGYGVAMSPVN
-500 KIIEGAPDYFLSGL
+500 RITEGNPDYFLSGL
-514 PVIASAQAPEL
+514 PVTASAQAPEL
-525 KVTQPDI
+525 QVSQPDI
-532 YYGLLS
+532 YYGLLA

-543 TDAAQK
+543 TDAAQQ
-549 EFDYPSTENASVAG
+549 EFDYPATENASVAG
-563 SQDQYNNYRG
+563 SQDRYNNYRG

-649 CYTLSDRYPYATPQE
+649 CYTMSDKYPYSTAQE
-664 MSVNPVTFV
+664 MQVNPVTFV
-673 APNYIRNS
+673 SPNYIRNS
-681 VKATVDAYDGTVK
+681 VKATVDAYDGTVR
-694 LYLADPNDPIALTY
+694 LYLADPNDPVALTY
-708 SHIFPGLLRP
+708 SRIFPGLLRP
-718 MAEMP
+718 LAEMP

-769 ADSLAAPQRSAANPD
+769 ADPSVVKRSDVAGDP
-784 QPIINTQK
+784 PIVSTQK

-803 PEAPPGQTEFLLM
+803 PEAPHGQTEFLLM
-816 SPLSPINREAQNILG
+816 SPLSPINREQQNILG

-843 ELVLYRFPQSASIA
+843 ELVLYRFPQSASVA

-918 QLQKVVVAF
+918 QLQKVIVAF

-939 ALAALFPSGDTTP
+939 ALAALFPGGEAAP
-952 DSPHGPNNETTPPGP
+952 SPPGSTNSETLPPGP
-967 PSNIPIAV
+967 ASNIPGAL

-981 ASTLYDAA
+981 ASTQYDAA
-989 QAKLAARDL
+989 QTKLVARDL
-998 VGYANGM
+998 VGYATAM

-1012 ADLRRASRQGSGSQP
+1012 ADLRRASRQGNGSVPAKPPSSQP
-1027 AKSPSPQP
+1027 

>member
-1 MAGIG
+1 
-6 LTRCEAYDILK
+6 
-17 GWETAEGDRHAL
+17 
-29 KGDLPAMAKRD
+29 MAKRD
-40 RPVVIVPDDD
+40 RPEIILPDDD
-50 DNAPLPRPNLRK
+50 DSESLPRPNLRK
-62 LFLALGLFLILFVL
+62 VFLALGIFLLLFVL

-102 IGAKTTLF
+102 ILAKTTLF
-110 LVVGLAFFALFYGN
+110 AVVGLLFFALFYGN
-124 ARLARRLAPEQADR
+124 ARLARRMAPEQADR
-138 FLMEKFGPEWGQSLQ
+138 FLMERFGPEWGNALQ
-153 RALNW
+153 RGLNW
-158 IILGGSV
+158 IILGGSA

-172 RLAADNWTQWLEF
+172 RLASDNWTQWLEF
-185 RNAVPFQKVDPVF
+185 RNAVPFHRVDPVF
-198 GNDISFYAFQLP
+198 GNDIGFYAFRLP

-216 TFALGAL
+216 AFALGAL

-242 FAGLPDVKGGVRT
+242 FAGLPDVKGGVRA
-255 QLLALVAGLALV
+255 QLLSLVAGLALV
-267 QAIGTRLS
+267 QAIATRLD

-301 LNVQVVLLVL
+301 LNLEVVLLAL
-311 TAGACLL
+311 TALACLL
-318 TLRKGPGFRWPL
+318 TLKKGPGFRWPL

-338 TMLILGI
+338 TLLILGNL
-345 VVPAIVQKTVVEPN
+345 VPGIVQKTIVEPN

-370 NITFSRQGFGLEN
+370 NITYSRQGFGLEN

-398 ANLQSN
+398 AGLQAN
-404 RDTLDNVRLWDYDYV
+404 RDTLDNVRLWDYDYL
-419 GKVYSQLQS
+419 GKVYSQLQT
-428 IKPYYKYEQVAVG
+428 IKPYYKFEQVAVG
-441 DSHTYNID
+441 DSHVYNID
-449 IDRYVIGGKVR
+449 IDRYLIGGKIR

-469 DSDALPDAA
+469 DTEALPAA
-478 KTWQNQRLG
+478 AQTWQNQRLG
-487 YTHGYGLTMSPVN
+487 YTHGYGVAMSPVN
-500 KIIEGAPDYFLSGL
+500 RITEGNPDYFLSGL
-514 PVIASAQAPEL
+514 PVTASAQAPEL
-525 KVTQPDI
+525 QVSQPDI
-532 YYGLLS
+532 YYGLLA

-543 TDAAQK
+543 TDAAQQ
-549 EFDYPSTENASVAG
+549 EFDYPATENASVAG
-563 SQDQYNNYRG
+563 SQDRYNNYRG

-649 CYTLSDRYPYATPQE
+649 CYTMSDKYPYSTAQE
-664 MSVNPVTFV
+664 MQVNPVTFV
-673 APNYIRNS
+673 SPNYIRNS
-681 VKATVDAYDGTVK
+681 VKATVDAYDGTVR
-694 LYLADPNDPIALTY
+694 LYLADPNDPVALTY
-708 SHIFPGLLRP
+708 SRIFPGLLRP
-718 MAEMP
+718 LAEMP

-769 ADSLAAPQRSAANPD
+769 ADPSVVKRSDVAGDP
-784 QPIINTQK
+784 PIVSTQK

-803 PEAPPGQTEFLLM
+803 PEAPHGQTEFLLM
-816 SPLSPINREAQNILG
+816 SPLSPINREQQNILG
-831 WMCARCDPGHYG
+831 WMCARCDPSHYG
-843 ELVLYRFPQSASIA
+843 ELVLYRFPQSASVA

-918 QLQKVVVAF
+918 QLQKVIVAF

-939 ALAALFPSGDTTP
+939 ALAALFPGGEAAP
-952 DSPHGPNNETTPPGP
+952 SPPGSTNSETLPPGP
-967 PSNIPIAV
+967 ASNISGAL

-981 ASTLYDAA
+981 ASTQYDAA
-989 QAKLAARDL
+989 QTKLAARDL
-998 VGYANGM
+998 VGYATAM

-1012 ADLRRASRQGSGSQP
+1012 ADLRRASRQGNGSVPAKPPSSQP
-1027 AKSPSPQP
+1027 

>member
-1 MAGIG
+1 
-6 LTRCEAYDILK
+6 
-17 GWETAEGDRHAL
+17 
-29 KGDLPAMAKRD
+29 MAKRD
-40 RPVVIVPDDD
+40 RPEIILPDDD
-50 DNAPLPRPNLRK
+50 DSESLPRPNLRK
-62 LFLALGLFLILFVL
+62 VFLALGIFLLLFVL

-102 IGAKTTLF
+102 ILAKTTLF
-110 LVVGLAFFALFYGN
+110 AVVGLLFFALFYGN
-124 ARLARRLAPEQADR
+124 ARLARRMAPEQADR
-138 FLMEKFGPEWGQSLQ
+138 FLMERFGPEWGNALQ
-153 RALNW
+153 RGLNW
-158 IILGGSV
+158 IILGGSA

-172 RLAADNWTQWLEF
+172 RLASDNWTQWLEF
-185 RNAVPFQKVDPVF
+185 RNAVPFHRVDPVF
-198 GNDISFYAFQLP
+198 GNDIGFYAFRLP

-216 TFALGAL
+216 AFALGAL

-242 FAGLPDVKGGVRT
+242 FAGLPDVKGGVRA
-255 QLLALVAGLALV
+255 QLLSLVAGLALV
-267 QAIGTRLS
+267 QAIATRLD

-301 LNVQVVLLVL
+301 LNLEVVLLAL
-311 TAGACLL
+311 TALACLL
-318 TLRKGPGFRWPL
+318 TLKKGPGFRWPL

-338 TMLILGI
+338 TLLILGNL
-345 VVPAIVQKTVVEPN
+345 VPGIVQKTIVEPN

-370 NITFSRQGFGLEN
+370 NITYSRQGFGLEN

-398 ANLQSN
+398 AGLQAN
-404 RDTLDNVRLWDYDYV
+404 RDTLDNVRLWDYDYL
-419 GKVYSQLQS
+419 GKVYSQLQT
-428 IKPYYKYEQVAVG
+428 IKPYYKFEQVAVG
-441 DSHTYNID
+441 DSHVYNID
-449 IDRYVIGGKVR
+449 IDRYLIGGKIR

-469 DSDALPDAA
+469 DTEALPAA
-478 KTWQNQRLG
+478 AQTWQNQRLG
-487 YTHGYGLTMSPVN
+487 YTHGYGVAMSPVN
-500 KIIEGAPDYFLSGL
+500 RITEGNPDYFLSGL
-514 PVIASAQAPEL
+514 PVTASAQAPEL
-525 KVTQPDI
+525 QVSQPDI
-532 YYGLLS
+532 YYGLLA

-543 TDAAQK
+543 TDAAQQ
-549 EFDYPSTENASVAG
+549 EFDYPATENASVAG
-563 SQDQYNNYRG
+563 SQDRYNNYRG

-649 CYTLSDRYPYATPQE
+649 CYTMSDKYPYSTAQE
-664 MSVNPVTFV
+664 MQVNPVTFV
-673 APNYIRNS
+673 SPNYIRNS
-681 VKATVDAYDGTVK
+681 VKATVDAYDGTVR
-694 LYLADPNDPIALTY
+694 LYLADPNDPVALTY
-708 SHIFPGLLRP
+708 SRIFPGLLRP
-718 MAEMP
+718 LAEMP

-769 ADSLAAPQRSAANPD
+769 ADPSVVKRSDVAGDP
-784 QPIINTQK
+784 PIVSTQK

-803 PEAPPGQTEFLLM
+803 PEAPHGQTEFLLM
-816 SPLSPINREAQNILG
+816 SPLSPINREQQNILG
-831 WMCARCDPGHYG
+831 WMCARCDPSHYG
-843 ELVLYRFPQSASIA
+843 ELVLYRFPQSASVA

-918 QLQKVVVAF
+918 QLQKVIVAF

-939 ALAALFPSGDTTP
+939 ALAALFPGGEAAP
-952 DSPHGPNNETTPPGP
+952 SPPGSTNSETLPPGP
-967 PSNIPIAV
+967 ASNIPGAL

-981 ASTLYDAA
+981 ASTQYDAA
-989 QAKLAARDL
+989 QAKLAGRDL
-998 VGYANGM
+998 VGYATAM

-1012 ADLRRASRQGSGSQP
+1012 ADLRRASRQGNGSVPAKPPSSQP
-1027 AKSPSPQP
+1027 

>member
-1 MAGIG
+1 
-6 LTRCEAYDILK
+6 
-17 GWETAEGDRHAL
+17 
-29 KGDLPAMAKRD
+29 MAKRD
-40 RPVVIVPDDD
+40 RPEIILPDDD
-50 DNAPLPRPNLRK
+50 DSESLPRPNLRK
-62 LFLALGLFLILFVL
+62 VFLALGIFLLLFVL

-102 IGAKTTLF
+102 ILAKTTLF
-110 LVVGLAFFALFYGN
+110 AVVGLLFFALFYGN
-124 ARLARRLAPEQADR
+124 ARLARRMAPEQADR
-138 FLMEKFGPEWGQSLQ
+138 FLMERFGPEWGNALQ
-153 RALNW
+153 RGLNW
-158 IILGGSV
+158 IILGGSA

-172 RLAADNWTQWLEF
+172 RLASDNWTQWLEF
-185 RNAVPFQKVDPVF
+185 RNAVPFHRVDPVF
-198 GNDISFYAFQLP
+198 GNDIGFYAFRLP

-216 TFALGAL
+216 AFALGAL

-242 FAGLPDVKGGVRT
+242 FAGLPDVKGGVRA
-255 QLLALVAGLALV
+255 QLLSLVAGLALV
-267 QAIGTRLS
+267 QAIATRLD

-301 LNVQVVLLVL
+301 LNLEVVLLAL
-311 TAGACLL
+311 TALACLL
-318 TLRKGPGFRWPL
+318 TLKKGPGFRWPL

-338 TMLILGI
+338 TLLILGNL
-345 VVPAIVQKTVVEPN
+345 VPGIVQKTIVEPN

-370 NITFSRQGFGLEN
+370 NITYSRQGFGLEN

-398 ANLQSN
+398 AGLQAN
-404 RDTLDNVRLWDYDYV
+404 RDTLDNVRLWDYDYL
-419 GKVYSQLQS
+419 GKVYSQLQT
-428 IKPYYKYEQVAVG
+428 IKPYYKFEQVAVG
-441 DSHTYNID
+441 DSHVYNID
-449 IDRYVIGGKVR
+449 IDRYLIGGKIR

-469 DSDALPDAA
+469 DTEALPAA
-478 KTWQNQRLG
+478 AQTWQNQRLG
-487 YTHGYGLTMSPVN
+487 YTHGYGVAMSPVN
-500 KIIEGAPDYFLSGL
+500 RITEGNPDYFLSGL
-514 PVIASAQAPEL
+514 PVTASAQAPEL
-525 KVTQPDI
+525 QVSQPDI
-532 YYGLLS
+532 YYGLLA

-543 TDAAQK
+543 TDAAQQ
-549 EFDYPSTENASVAG
+549 EFDYPATENASVAG
-563 SQDQYNNYRG
+563 SQDRYNNYRG

-603 FTENTRVL
+603 FTDNTRVL

-649 CYTLSDRYPYATPQE
+649 CYTMSDKYPYSTAQE
-664 MSVNPVTFV
+664 MQVNPVTFV
-673 APNYIRNS
+673 SPNYIRNS
-681 VKATVDAYDGTVK
+681 VKATVDAYDGTVR
-694 LYLADPNDPIALTY
+694 LYLADPNDPVALTY
-708 SHIFPGLLRP
+708 SRIFPGLLRP
-718 MAEMP
+718 LAEMP

-769 ADSLAAPQRSAANPD
+769 ADPSVVKRSDVAGDP
-784 QPIINTQK
+784 PIVSTQK

-803 PEAPPGQTEFLLM
+803 PEAPHGQTEFLLM
-816 SPLSPINREAQNILG
+816 SPLSPINREQQNILG
-831 WMCARCDPGHYG
+831 WMCARCDPSHYG
-843 ELVLYRFPQSASIA
+843 ELVLYRFPQSASVA

-918 QLQKVVVAF
+918 QLQKVIVAF

-939 ALAALFPSGDTTP
+939 ALAALFPGGEAAP
-952 DSPHGPNNETTPPGP
+952 SPPGSTNSETLPPGP
-967 PSNIPIAV
+967 ASNIPGAL

-981 ASTLYDAA
+981 ASTQYDAA
-989 QAKLAARDL
+989 QTKLAARDL
-998 VGYANGM
+998 VGYATAM

-1012 ADLRRASRQGSGSQP
+1012 ADLRRASRQGNGSVPAKPPSSQP
-1027 AKSPSPQP
+1027 

>member
-1 MAGIG
+1 
-6 LTRCEAYDILK
+6 
-17 GWETAEGDRHAL
+17 
-29 KGDLPAMAKRD
+29 MAKRD
-40 RPVVIVPDDD
+40 RPEIILPDDD
-50 DNAPLPRPNLRK
+50 DSESLPRPNLRK
-62 LFLALGLFLILFVL
+62 VFLALGIFLLLFVL

-102 IGAKTTLF
+102 ILAKTTLF
-110 LVVGLAFFALFYGN
+110 AVVGLLFFALFYGN
-124 ARLARRLAPEQADR
+124 ARLARRMAPEQADR
-138 FLMEKFGPEWGQSLQ
+138 FLMERFGPEWGNALQ
-153 RALNW
+153 RGLNW
-158 IILGGSV
+158 IILGGSA

-172 RLAADNWTQWLEF
+172 RLASDNWTQWLEF
-185 RNAVPFQKVDPVF
+185 RNAVPFHRVDPVF
-198 GNDISFYAFQLP
+198 GNDIGFYAFRLP

-216 TFALGAL
+216 AFALGAL

-242 FAGLPDVKGGVRT
+242 FAGLPDVKGGVRA
-255 QLLALVAGLALV
+255 QLLSLVAGLALV
-267 QAIGTRLS
+267 QAIATRLD

-301 LNVQVVLLVL
+301 LNLEVVLLAL
-311 TAGACLL
+311 TALACLL
-318 TLRKGPGFRWPL
+318 TLKKGPGFRWPL

-338 TMLILGI
+338 TLLILGNL
-345 VVPAIVQKTVVEPN
+345 VPGIVQKTIVEPN

-370 NITFSRQGFGLEN
+370 NITYSRQGFGLEN

-398 ANLQSN
+398 AGLQAN
-404 RDTLDNVRLWDYDYV
+404 RDTLDNVRLWDYDYL
-419 GKVYSQLQS
+419 GKVYSQLQT
-428 IKPYYKYEQVAVG
+428 IKPYYKFEQVAVG
-441 DSHTYNID
+441 DSHVYNID
-449 IDRYVIGGKVR
+449 IDRYLIGGKIR

-469 DSDALPDAA
+469 DTEALPAA
-478 KTWQNQRLG
+478 AQTWQNQRLG
-487 YTHGYGLTMSPVN
+487 YTHGYGVAMSPVN
-500 KIIEGAPDYFLSGL
+500 RITEGNPDYFLSGL
-514 PVIASAQAPEL
+514 PVTASAQAPEL
-525 KVTQPDI
+525 QVSQPDI
-532 YYGLLS
+532 YYGLLA

-543 TDAAQK
+543 TDAAQQ
-549 EFDYPSTENASVAG
+549 EFDYPATENASVAG
-563 SQDQYNNYRG
+563 SQDRYNNYRG

-603 FTENTRVL
+603 FTDNTRVL

-649 CYTLSDRYPYATPQE
+649 CYTMSDKYPYSTAQE
-664 MSVNPVTFV
+664 MQVNPVTFV
-673 APNYIRNS
+673 SPNYIRNS
-681 VKATVDAYDGTVK
+681 VKATVDAYDGTVR
-694 LYLADPNDPIALTY
+694 LYLADPNDPVALTY
-708 SHIFPGLLRP
+708 SRIFPGLLRP
-718 MAEMP
+718 LAEMP

-769 ADSLAAPQRSAANPD
+769 ADPSVVKRSDVAGDP
-784 QPIINTQK
+784 PIVSTQK

-803 PEAPPGQTEFLLM
+803 PEAPHGQTEFLLM
-816 SPLSPINREAQNILG
+816 SPLSPINREQQNILG

-843 ELVLYRFPQSASIA
+843 ELVLYRFPQSASVA

-918 QLQKVVVAF
+918 QLQKVIVAF

-939 ALAALFPSGDTTP
+939 ALAALFPGGEAAP
-952 DSPHGPNNETTPPGP
+952 SPPGSTNSETLPPGP
-967 PSNIPIAV
+967 ASNIPGAL

-981 ASTLYDAA
+981 ASTQYDAA
-989 QAKLAARDL
+989 QTKLAARDL
-998 VGYANGM
+998 VGYATAM

-1012 ADLRRASRQGSGSQP
+1012 ADLRRASRQGNGSVPAKPPSSQP
-1027 AKSPSPQP
+1027 

>member
-1 MAGIG
+1 
-6 LTRCEAYDILK
+6 
-17 GWETAEGDRHAL
+17 
-29 KGDLPAMAKRD
+29 MAKRD
-40 RPVVIVPDDD
+40 RPEIILPDDD
-50 DNAPLPRPNLRK
+50 DSESLPRPNLRK
-62 LFLALGLFLILFVL
+62 VFLALGIFLLLFVL

-102 IGAKTTLF
+102 ILAKTTLF
-110 LVVGLAFFALFYGN
+110 AVVGLLFFALFYGN
-124 ARLARRLAPEQADR
+124 ARLARRMAPEQADR
-138 FLMEKFGPEWGQSLQ
+138 FLMERFGPEWGNALQ
-153 RALNW
+153 RGLNW
-158 IILGGSV
+158 IILGGSA

-172 RLAADNWTQWLEF
+172 RLASDNWTQWLEF
-185 RNAVPFQKVDPVF
+185 RNAVPFHRVDPVF
-198 GNDISFYAFQLP
+198 GNDIGFYAFRLP

-216 TFALGAL
+216 AFALGAL

-242 FAGLPDVKGGVRT
+242 FAGLPDVKGGVRA
-255 QLLALVAGLALV
+255 QLLSLVAGLALV
-267 QAIGTRLS
+267 QAIATRLD

-301 LNVQVVLLVL
+301 LNLEVVLLAL
-311 TAGACLL
+311 TALACLL
-318 TLRKGPGFRWPL
+318 TLKKGPGFRWPL

-338 TMLILGI
+338 TLLILGNL
-345 VVPAIVQKTVVEPN
+345 VPGIVQKTIVEPN

-370 NITFSRQGFGLEN
+370 NITYSRQGFGLEN

-398 ANLQSN
+398 AGLQAN
-404 RDTLDNVRLWDYDYV
+404 RDTLDNVRLWDYDYL
-419 GKVYSQLQS
+419 GKVYSQLQT
-428 IKPYYKYEQVAVG
+428 IKPYYKFEQVAVG
-441 DSHTYNID
+441 DSHVYNID
-449 IDRYVIGGKVR
+449 IDRYLIGGKIR

-469 DSDALPDAA
+469 DTEALPAA
-478 KTWQNQRLG
+478 AQTWQNQRLG
-487 YTHGYGLTMSPVN
+487 YTHGYGVAMSPVN
-500 KIIEGAPDYFLSGL
+500 RITEGNPDYFLSGL
-514 PVIASAQAPEL
+514 PVTASAQAPEL
-525 KVTQPDI
+525 QVSQPDI
-532 YYGLLS
+532 YYGLLA

-543 TDAAQK
+543 TDAAQQ
-549 EFDYPSTENASVAG
+549 EFDYPATENASVAG
-563 SQDQYNNYRG
+563 SQDRYNNYRG

-649 CYTLSDRYPYATPQE
+649 CYTMSDKYPYSTAQE
-664 MSVNPVTFV
+664 MQVNPVTFV
-673 APNYIRNS
+673 SPNYIRNS
-681 VKATVDAYDGTVK
+681 VKATVDAYDGTVR
-694 LYLADPNDPIALTY
+694 LYLADPNDPVALTY
-708 SHIFPGLLRP
+708 SRIFPGLLRP
-718 MAEMP
+718 LAEMP

-769 ADSLAAPQRSAANPD
+769 ADPSVVKRSDVAGDP
-784 QPIINTQK
+784 PIVSTQK

-803 PEAPPGQTEFLLM
+803 PEAPHGQTEFLLM
-816 SPLSPINREAQNILG
+816 SPLSPINREQQNILG
-831 WMCARCDPGHYG
+831 WMCARCDPSHYG
-843 ELVLYRFPQSASIA
+843 ELVLYRFPQSASVA

-918 QLQKVVVAF
+918 QLQKVIVAF

-939 ALAALFPSGDTTP
+939 ALAALFPGGEAAP
-952 DSPHGPNNETTPPGP
+952 SPPGSTNSETLPPGP
-967 PSNIPIAV
+967 ASNIPGAL

-981 ASTLYDAA
+981 ASTQYDAA
-989 QAKLAARDL
+989 QTKLAARDL
-998 VGYANGM
+998 VGYATAM

-1012 ADLRRASRQGSGSQP
+1012 ADLRRASRQGNGSVPAKPPSSQP
-1027 AKSPSPQP
+1027 

>member
-1 MAGIG
+1 
-6 LTRCEAYDILK
+6 
-17 GWETAEGDRHAL
+17 
-29 KGDLPAMAKRD
+29 MAKRD
-40 RPVVIVPDDD
+40 RPEIILPDDD
-50 DNAPLPRPNLRK
+50 DNDSLPRPNFRRV
-62 LFLALGLFLILFVL
+62 FLALGLFLILFVL

-102 IGAKTTLF
+102 IVAKTTLF
-110 LVVGLAFFALFYGN
+110 CGVGLLCFALFYGN
-124 ARLARRLAPEQADR
+124 VRLARHFAPEQADR
-138 FLMEKFGPEWGQSLQ
+138 FLMERFGPAWGSSLQ
-153 RALNW
+153 RAVDW
-158 IILGGSV
+158 ILLGGSV

-172 RLAADNWTQWLEF
+172 RLAADNWTQWLAF
-185 RNAVPFQKVDPVF
+185 RNAAPFHRVDPVF
-198 GNDISFYAFQLP
+198 GNDIGFYVFRLP
-210 FLNTLV
+210 FLNTMV

-223 AITLV
+223 VLTLIG
-228 AVIVIHVA
+228 VILIHVA

-255 QLLALVAGLALV
+255 QLLTLVACIALV
-267 QAIGTRLS
+267 QAVATRLD

-294 LHFRLFA
+294 LHYRLFA
-301 LNVQVVLLVL
+301 LNAQVVLLVL
-311 TAGACLL
+311 TALACLL
-318 TLRKGPGFRWPL
+318 TLRRGPGFRWPL
-330 IGGAAWLG
+330 IGAASWLG
-338 TMLILGI
+338 TVLLLGNL
-345 VVPAIVQKTVVEPN
+345 VPGIVQKTIVEPN

-370 NITFSRQGFGLEN
+370 NIAFSRQGFGLEN

-398 ANLQSN
+398 AGLQAN
-404 RDTLDNVRLWDYDYV
+404 RDTLDNVRLWDYDYL
-419 GKVYSQLQS
+419 GKVYAQLQS
-428 IKPYYKYEQVAVG
+428 IKPYYKFEQVTVG
-441 DSHTYNID
+441 DSHAYNID
-449 IDRYVIGGKVR
+449 IDRYLIGGKVR

-469 DSDALPDAA
+469 DTDALPAA
-478 KTWQNQRLG
+478 AQTWQNQRLG

-500 KIIEGAPDYFLSGL
+500 KILDGNPDYFLSGL
-514 PVIASAQAPEL
+514 PVTASAQAPEL
-525 KVTQPDI
+525 QVSQPDI
-532 YYGLLS
+532 YYGLLA

-549 EFDYPSTENASVAG
+549 EFDYPATENASVAG
-563 SQDQYNNYRG
+563 SQDRYNNYRG

-598 VLAKN
+598 LLAKN

-611 FHRDIRDRLQTI
+611 FRRDIRDRLQNI

-630 ADPYLIVDPD
+630 ADPYLVLDPD

-649 CYTLSDRYPYATPQE
+649 CYTMSDKYPYATAQE
-664 MSVNPVTFV
+664 MQVNPVTFV

-694 LYLADPNDPIALTY
+694 LYLADLNDPIALTY
-708 SHIFPGLLRP
+708 SRAFPGLLHP
-718 MAEMP
+718 IAEMP

-740 RTVYASYHVDDPRV
+740 RSVYASYHVDDPRV

-764 PIEPN
+764 PIEPTGDQSV
-769 ADSLAAPQRSAANPD
+769 AKRPDATPD
-784 QPIINTQK
+784 QPVVNTQK

-803 PEAPPGQTEFLLM
+803 PEAPQGQTEFLLM

-843 ELVLYRFPQSASIA
+843 ELVLYRFPQSASVA

-878 LRQGGSSATLGNM
+878 LRQGGSSASLGNM

-904 PLYVEASSQTTKLP
+904 PLYVEASSQATKLP
-918 QLQKVVVAF
+918 QLQKVIVAF

-939 ALAALFPSGDTTP
+939 ALAALFPGGETAPGAHS
-952 DSPHGPNNETTPPGP
+952 GPNDETQPTGL
-967 PSNIPIAV
+967 PSNIPVAV

-981 ASTLYDAA
+981 ASAQYDTA
-989 QAKLAARDL
+989 QTKLAARDL
-998 VGYANGM
+998 VGYATGM

-1012 ADLRRASRQGSGSQP
+1012 SDLRRASRQGNGSLSNKP
-1027 AKSPSPQP
+1027 PSSRP